1 MEANYNVVVVFAIHS
16 KESAMCTCV
25 PLDEIF
31 YVSSL
36 GYKFPEGRNSS
47 LLVTAVSPG
56 ASIGQAPGEYSVG
69 VDEVDDGSECAAML
83 LSITCAPGKH
93 AAAGEGF
100 ITQQHHLASQGEG
113 G

>member
-1 MEANYNVVVVFAIHS
+1 MVFAIHS
-16 KESAMCTCV
+16 QESAMCTCV
-25 PLDEIF
+25 PLDKIF

-47 LLVTAVSPG
+47 LFVTAVSPG
-56 ASIGQAPGEYSVG
+56 ASVGQASGQYSVG
-69 VDEVDDGSECAAML
+69 VDEVDDESECAAML

-93 AAAGEGF
+93 AAAGGGF
-100 ITQQHHLASQGEG
+100 ITEQRHPASQGEG